1 MHIKD
6 ASMVVQEENIN
17 VIPTAYLHNFE
28 RSYYQVLT
36 DPIYQTWLDEAPIFI
51 KDEMHK
57 LKTFLTKYV
66 CKKPNDSKLL
76 YKIENGS
83 IRPSKALQD
92 AIKSVLSGKKEFI
105 LLDDQ
110 VVAYDCCLSN
120 MAKCLQDGKKRTII
134 IQGGPGTGKS
144 VLAINLLK
152 ELIDRGLFACYVTKN
167 SAPREAFL
175 RLLGKDNL
183 KLGVKIKSL
192 FRSPFNLSQSP
203 PNAYKCL
210 IVDEAHRLVRRMY
223 GDWSGEN
230 QVRECINASLLSIF
244 LIDEDQRITT
254 KDIGSI
260 EEIKKHARELNST
273 VIMGENLILKSQF
286 RCNGSDAYIQLI
298 NKMLQIDEYVDIDLS
313 KLEYD
318 IKVFDNPIEMKN
330 ELRKI
335 NESDKNYNKAR
346 MVLDIVTIGI

>member
-1 MHIKD
+1 
-6 ASMVVQEENIN
+6 
-17 VIPTAYLHNFE
+17 
-28 RSYYQVLT
+28 
-36 DPIYQTWLDEAPIFI
+36 
-51 KDEMHK
+51 
-57 LKTFLTKYV
+57 
-66 CKKPNDSKLL
+66 
-76 YKIENGS
+76 
-83 IRPSKALQD
+83 
-92 AIKSVLSGKKEFI
+92 
-105 LLDDQ
+105 
-110 VVAYDCCLSN
+110 